1 MPKHAQYLSAYAHG
15 AVSPADVL
23 AFHALTF
30 GDARMADGTAT
41 PEPPVPPAGPP
52 AAPPVTDPAPEK
64 VEVWQDPDK
73 ARAEIE
79 RLRRENGAERT
90 NAKAKAAD
98 EARAE
103 LAQTIGKA
111 LGLVKD
117 DKTPVDP
124 AEITKQLADA
134 QAAQRTTA
142 VELAVY
148 RTATDHGGDP
158 NALLDSRTFLAKV
171 SDLDPSAADFTAQ
184 VAAAVKAAV
193 ADNPK
198 LKATAQAA
206 AASTVDHAGGS
217 GEKPPKATSL
227 EEAIAKKMAH

>member
-1 MPKHAQYLSAYAHG
+1 MPDTTTTE
-15 AVSPADVL
+15 PA
-23 AFHALTF
+23 T
-30 GDARMADGTAT
+30 TAT
-41 PEPPVPPAGPP
+41 DPTTATTTEP
-52 AAPPVTDPAPEK
+52 AATTTTEPAK

-73 ARAEIE
+73 ARSEIE

-148 RTATDHGGDP
+148 RTAADHGGDP

-206 AASTVDHAGGS
+206 GASTVDHAGGS
-217 GEKPPKATSL
+217 GEKVTTLAEQIAAAEKAGDIATSIRL
-227 EEAIAKKMAH
+227 KSALLRQATQ

>member
-1 MPKHAQYLSAYAHG
+1 MSDTTTTE
-15 AVSPADVL
+15 PA
-23 AFHALTF
+23 T
-30 GDARMADGTAT
+30 TAT
-41 PEPPVPPAGPP
+41 DPTTATTTEP
-52 AAPPVTDPAPEK
+52 AATTTTEPAK

-79 RLRRENGAERT
+79 RLRRENGSART
-90 NAKAKAAD
+90 TAKQQAAD

-111 LGLVKD
+111 LGIVKD

-134 QAAQRTTA
+134 QAAQRVTA

-158 NALLDSRTFLAKV
+158 NALLDSRTLYEE
-171 SDLDPSAADFTAQ
+171 
-184 VAAAVKAAV
+184 VARLSGPDGGYKSWHHKPAFYAV
-193 ADNPK
+193 PGM
-198 LKATAQAA
+198 
-206 AASTVDHAGGS
+206 GGYMVV
-217 GEKPPKATSL
+217 PR
-227 EEAIAKKMAH
+227 

>member
-1 MPKHAQYLSAYAHG
+1 MSDTTTTE
-15 AVSPADVL
+15 PA
-23 AFHALTF
+23 T
-30 GDARMADGTAT
+30 TAT
-41 PEPPVPPAGPP
+41 DPTTATTTEP
-52 AAPPVTDPAPEK
+52 AATTTTEPAK

-158 NALLDSRTFLAKV
+158 NALLDSRAFLAKV

-217 GEKPPKATSL
+217 GEGSITKAQFDAMTVSQKTAL
-227 EEAIAKKMAH
+227 YESDRATYNRLLGLT

>member
-1 MPKHAQYLSAYAHG
+1 MSDTTTASVATTE
-15 AVSPADVL
+15 PAAPTVDP
-23 AFHALTF
+23 AT
-30 GDARMADGTAT
+30 TAA
-41 PEPPVPPAGPP
+41 PP
-52 AAPPVTDPAPEK
+52 APPVTDPAPEK

-73 ARAEIE
+73 AKAEIE
-79 RLRRENGAERT
+79 RLRRENGSART
-90 NAKAKAAD
+90 TAKQQAAD

-217 GEKPPKATSL
+217 GEKPGKATSL

>member
-1 MPKHAQYLSAYAHG
+1 MSDTTTTE
-15 AVSPADVL
+15 PA
-23 AFHALTF
+23 T
-30 GDARMADGTAT
+30 TAT
-41 PEPPVPPAGPP
+41 DPTTATTTEP
-52 AAPPVTDPAPEK
+52 AATTTTEPAK

-158 NALLDSRTFLAKV
+158 NALLDSRAFLAKV

-206 AASTVDHAGGS
+206 GASTVDHAGGS

-227 EEAIAKKMAH
+227 EEAIHKKMAR

>member
-1 MPKHAQYLSAYAHG
+1 MTDSTPTE
-15 AVSPADVL
+15 PA
-23 AFHALTF
+23 T
-30 GDARMADGTAT
+30 TAN
-41 PEPPVPPAGPP
+41 
-52 AAPPVTDPAPEK
+52 TDPAAATTTETTVTTAATTEPAK
-64 VEVWQDPDK
+64 VEIWQDPDK
-73 ARAEIE
+73 AKAEIE
-79 RLRRENGAERT
+79 RLRRENGSART
-90 NAKAKAAD
+90 TAKQQAAD

-148 RTATDHGGDP
+148 RTAADHGGDP
-158 NALLDSRTFLAKV
+158 NALLDSRAFLAKV

-206 AASTVDHAGGS
+206 GASTVDHAGGS

-227 EEAIAKKMAH
+227 EEAIHKKMAR